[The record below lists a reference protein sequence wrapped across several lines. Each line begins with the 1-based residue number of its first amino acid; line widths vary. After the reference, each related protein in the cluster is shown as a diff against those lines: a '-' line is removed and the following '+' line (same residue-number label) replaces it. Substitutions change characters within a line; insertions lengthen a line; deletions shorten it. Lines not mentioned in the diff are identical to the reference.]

1 MKEKL
6 ATLAVLIQLAKLV
19 IEMRKAQIAFF
30 KNRLQGDL
38 RRSKQL
44 ESQVDNLLDG
54 LILPLIPQEPQEP
67 KQEQLAGIG

>member
-1 MKEKL
+1 MREKL
-6 ATLAVLIQLAKLV
+6 ATLAMLIQLAKLV

-44 ESQVDNLLDG
+44 EGQVDNLLNGMKFPDES
-54 LILPLIPQEPQEP
+54 PEM
-67 KQEQLAGIG
+67 KQMEIGNL

>member
-6 ATLAVLIQLAKLV
+6 ANLSILIQLAKLV

-44 ESQVDNLLDG
+44 ESAVDNLLDG
-54 LILPLIPQEPQEP
+54 LILPQEMPEP
-67 KQEQLAGIG
+67 KQAHFAGID

>member
-1 MKEKL
+1 MREKL
-6 ATLAVLIQLAKLV
+6 ATLAMLIQLAKLV

-44 ESQVDNLLDG
+44 EGQVDNLLNGITFPDEA
-54 LILPLIPQEPQEP
+54 PEM
-67 KQEQLAGIG
+67 KQMEIGNL

>member
-1 MKEKL
+1 MIKI
-6 ATLAVLIQLAKLV
+6 ATLSKLIQLTKLV

-44 ESQVDNLLDG
+44 ENQVDAMLDG
-54 LILPLIPQEPQEP
+54 IVFPEVVDQPEM
-67 KQEQLAGIG
+67 KQEELL